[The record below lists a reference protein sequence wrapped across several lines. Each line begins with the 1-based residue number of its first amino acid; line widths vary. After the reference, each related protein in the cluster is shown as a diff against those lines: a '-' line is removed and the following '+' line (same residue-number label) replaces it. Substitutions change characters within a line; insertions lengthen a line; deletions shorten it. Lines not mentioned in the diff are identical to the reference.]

1 MKVILDIFLTKFKI
15 GSRYLSVRHFQKS
28 FRAMLDG
35 QEMLFTCSTV
45 QLYTKKGTFFG
56 YNERDHVM
64 QQLKQDQSRSGAVR
78 FKSQP
83 FLNKN
88 VNCHKIDSP
97 NFILS
102 RGLRSVF
109 VGTHRA

>member
-1 MKVILDIFLTKFKI
+1 M
-15 GSRYLSVRHFQKS
+15 RHFQKS

-45 QLYTKKGTFFG
+45 QLYTKKGTFFR

-64 QQLKQDQSRSGAVR
+64 QQLKQDTVR

-83 FLNKN
+83 FLNRN

-109 VGTHRA
+109 VGIHRA

>member
-15 GSRYLSVRHFQKS
+15 GSRYVSMRHFQKS

-56 YNERDHVM
+56 YNDIDHVM
-64 QQLKQDQSRSGAVR
+64 QQLKQDQSRSGAVQ
-78 FKSQP
+78 FKSQQK
-83 FLNKN
+83 LWK
-88 VNCHKIDSP
+88 K
-97 NFILS
+97 LS
-102 RGLRSVF
+102 
-109 VGTHRA
+109 